1 MVNWEEG
8 EKAFMGAEGRI
19 YAQFAF
25 DESLSG
31 PPSLHLWVQHVSLFL
46 LNKDPFMLCWVGC
59 AGES

>member
-25 DESLSG
+25 DENLSG
-31 PPSLHLWVQHVSLFL
+31 RLMTRCV
-46 LNKDPFMLCWVGC
+46 C
-59 AGES
+59 E